1 MSLDSLILSLNPEIL
16 SFEFRIIKMSKR
28 DYYEILGV
36 SKTASD
42 GEIKS
47 SYRKLAIQYHPDK
60 NPDNPEAE
68 EKFKEAAE
76 AYSVLSDSQ
85 KRAAYDRFGHQGVGA
100 GSGFGGGFEGGFSNI
115 EDIFDMFGFGDMF
128 GGSSRTRR
136 TSAQRGS
143 DLRYDLEITLEEAAE
158 GKAETL
164 HIPRLETCEECDGKG
179 AEKGTSPETCI
190 TCQGSG
196 QVRFQQGF
204 FSVMRTC
211 SNCGGRGQIIKNP
224 CKGCRGSGRIEKE
237 KVLEIKI
244 PAGVE
249 TGSRLR
255 VSGEGEAGVNGGQ
268 SGDLFVVIHVAEH
281 KEFERQ
287 GANLYSSIP
296 ISFTQAALGAEI
308 KVSTLDEEQDLK
320 IPTGTQTG
328 TVFRLKEQGMPILG
342 GRGKGD
348 LFVAVTVVT
357 PKTLTKDQRQLLEQ
371 LAEIEDIEFKDE
383 SFMDKVRNIFG

>member
-1 MSLDSLILSLNPEIL
+1 
-16 SFEFRIIKMSKR
+16 MSKR
-28 DYYEILGV
+28 DYYEILGIN
-36 SKTASD
+36 KTASD
-42 GEIKS
+42 AEIKTA
-47 SYRKLAIQYHPDK
+47 YRKLAIQHHPDK
-60 NPDNPEAE
+60 NPDNPTAE
-68 EKFKEAAE
+68 DKFKEAAE

-100 GSGFGGGFEGGFSNI
+100 SSGFGGFDGAGFTNI

-128 GGSSRTRR
+128 GGSGGRTRR
-136 TSAQRGS
+136 SSAQRGS
-143 DLRYDLEITLEEAAE
+143 DLRYDLEITLEEAAN

-164 HIPRLETCEECDGKG
+164 HIPRLEKCVECEGKG

-190 TCQGSG
+190 TCQGQG
-196 QVRFQQGF
+196 QVRYQQGF

-224 CKGCRGSGRIEKE
+224 CKNCRGAGRIEKE
-237 KVLEIKI
+237 RTLEIKI

-255 VSGEGEAGVNGGQ
+255 VNGEGEAGTGGGQ

-281 KEFERQ
+281 EEFERQ
-287 GANLYSSIP
+287 GANLYSAVP
-296 ISFTQAALGAEI
+296 VSFAQAALGAEI
-308 KVSTLDEEQDLK
+308 KVRTLDGEQDLK
-320 IPTGTQTG
+320 VPAGTQTG

-348 LFVAVTVVT
+348 LFVAVTLIT
-357 PKTLTKDQRQLLEQ
+357 PKHLTKEQRLLLEQ
-371 LAEIEDIEFKDE
+371 LSEIEDTEFKDE